1 MHDAN
6 AVSLSNT
13 LLYREMHEHAMEK
26 MLTKLDMTQGDY
38 TVCDNLFLLYIPS
51 HSGNIGLPK
60 VYGQCTPRG
69 A

>member
-6 AVSLSNT
+6 GVSLSNT

-38 TVCDNLFLLYIPS
+38 TVCDIYFFYTFLLIS
-51 HSGNIGLPK
+51 ANIGLPK